1 MAQKK
6 GCIPTVLAAA
16 VVTFVILIALFALL
30 GDRFFG
36 AKPAP
41 PKAGAR
47 IEPPPIAYKVIDVF
61 FSDETGKALKAE
73 KRRIPKGEPEDE
85 LRAAM
90 EELLKGPN
98 SKDKFDPTIPEGAK
112 LISIKIVKDVAYA
125 NWSRELSSKHQ
136 GGSKGELLTIYSIVN
151 TLALNFPEI
160 KKVKL
165 LIDGETEETLAG
177 HILIGIPL
185 GPDKKMIKG

>member
-6 GCIPTVLAAA
+6 GCVPTVLAAA
-16 VVTFVILIALFALL
+16 FVTFVILIALFALL

-36 AKPAP
+36 AKPG
-41 PKAGAR
+41 PKKESSKV
-47 IEPPPIAYKVIDVF
+47 EPLPIAYKVIDVF

-90 EELLKGPN
+90 EELVKGPL

-112 LISIKIVKDVAYA
+112 LISIKIAKDVAYA
-125 NWSRELSSKHQ
+125 NWSREISSKHQ

>member
-1 MAQKK
+1 MAQKR

-16 VVTFVILIALFALL
+16 LVTFIILIALFAFL

-36 AKPAP
+36 TKPAP
-41 PKAGAR
+41 PKAGAK
-47 IEPPPIAYKVIDVF
+47 IEPPRIAYKVIDVF
-61 FSDETGKALKAE
+61 FSNETGKALKAE
-73 KRRIPKGEPEDE
+73 QRRIPKGEPEDE

-90 EELLKGPN
+90 EELVKGPL
-98 SKDKFDPTIPEGAK
+98 SKDKLSPTIPEGAR

-125 NWSRELSSKHQ
+125 NFSRELSSKHP
-136 GGSKGELLTIYSIVN
+136 GGSRGELLTIYSIVN

-177 HILIGIPL
+177 HILISIPL